1 VSVLISSL
9 GTICILFSKHLIH
22 SNIYQFSLLQYIT
35 FEEKNKSITLQM
47 IESFMQSFYLPFV
60 RNLHFWQQFC
70 ICMLTDNKPQKVPI
84 FWLNRNKEKL
94 LKNTQIA
101 FQLLSFSFLQIGVI
115 FISRFLFKCS
125 RKRVHRAITCNK
137 KFLFSLHSAV
147 LYRQGNIRKKF
158 LKYCTRIQGSNLQL
172 RYLISKLRN
181 KLADSIFIKKLSL
194 ERTFG

>member
-1 VSVLISSL
+1 VSVPISSL

-22 SNIYQFSLLQYIT
+22 WNIYQFSLLQYIT

-60 RNLHFWQQFC
+60 RNLHFWQQFY

-94 LKNTQIA
+94 LKNTHIT

-125 RKRVHRAITCNK
+125 RKRVHRAITRNK
-137 KFLFSLHSAV
+137 KILFFIT
-147 LYRQGNIRKKF
+147 Q
-158 LKYCTRIQGSNLQL
+158 C
-172 RYLISKLRN
+172 
-181 KLADSIFIKKLSL
+181 SILPSGHYKI
-194 ERTFG
+194 

>member
-47 IESFMQSFYLPFV
+47 IESFMLSFYLPFV
-60 RNLHFWQQFC
+60 RNLHFWLSDSNFVFACWLIINRKKFQFFGWTE
-70 ICMLTDNKPQKVPI
+70 IRRN
-84 FWLNRNKEKL
+84 FWRTH
-94 LKNTQIA
+94 TQIA

-125 RKRVHRAITCNK
+125 RKRVHRAITRNK
-137 KFLFSLHSAV
+137 KVLFFITQCSILQPGQ
-147 LYRQGNIRKKF
+147 YKIKKF
-158 LKYCTRIQGSNLQL
+158 LKYCYPYSG
-172 RYLISKLRN
+172 
-181 KLADSIFIKKLSL
+181 
-194 ERTFG
+194 